1 MEVHLGQQYPLCK
14 VGNGPNDWDEP
25 SVQIILA
32 WLQKAFAPGKTRSDA
47 IAYISKRNHPDRD
60 EYPTLVARLEEGKA
74 KQSAAPRAAPRAV
87 DVPTTPAEY
96 QKYLQQLEVS

>member
-1 MEVHLGQQYPLCK
+1 MEAHLSQQYPLCK

-25 SVQIILA
+25 SVQIILV

-74 KQSAAPRAAPRAV
+74 KQSVALKP
-87 DVPTTPAEY
+87 PADRMAELLRS
-96 QKYLQQLEVS
+96 LQESAEVEVAS